1 MIKHMARRYELKER
15 ARSQEATRRRIVD
28 AALALHEE
36 VGPARTTV
44 VELARRAGVGRVT
57 VYNHFPDDAALLAAT
72 TERWLAEHPPPDPA
86 AWAGVKDPGKRLR
99 RALEELYGYYRANE
113 TMLAHLTR
121 DRGLVD
127 ALAAVLDGR
136 TAEREAAM
144 RDALLAGRKL
154 SGGRER
160 RTRAAIG
167 LALTFAT
174 WRRLTTDE
182 GFGDKGAAKLMA
194 RTIEAL
200 D

>member
-15 ARSQEATRRRIVD
+15 ARTQEATRRRIVD

-72 TERWLAEHPPPDPA
+72 TEQWLAEHPPPDPA
-86 AWAGVKDPGKRLR
+86 AWAVIATRGSGCAARSRSSTATTGPTR
-99 RALEELYGYYRANE
+99 RCSRTSRA
-113 TMLAHLTR
+113 TAGSWTS
-121 DRGLVD
+121 
-127 ALAAVLDGR
+127 LAAVLDGQ

-154 SGGRER
+154 RGGRER

-167 LALTFAT
+167 LSL
-174 WRRLTTDE
+174 RSPP
-182 GFGDKGAAKLMA
+182 GAA
-194 RTIEAL
+194 
-200 D
+200 

>member
-1 MIKHMARRYELKER
+1 MARRYELKER
-15 ARSQEATRRRIVD
+15 ARTQEATRRRIVD

-57 VYNHFPDDAALLAAT
+57 VYNHFPDDAALL
-72 TERWLAEHPPPDPA
+72 LPPRSSGWPSTRRRTRPPGPD
-86 AWAGVKDPGKRLR
+86 VKDPGKRLR

-113 TMLAHLTR
+113 TMLGHLTR
-121 DRGLVD
+121 DRGLVV
-127 ALAAVLDGR
+127 ALAAVLDGQ

-144 RDALLAGRKL
+144 RRAARRPQAARC
-154 SGGRER
+154 RER

-167 LALTFAT
+167 LSLTFAT

-200 D
+200 